1 MTLDSKMFH
10 NLWVAMPQA
19 QPFII
24 IFILACAH
32 SNRTEKRQKS
42 NTHSTHTHTHTH
54 AYIVPLKR
62 DCSTQINYIKTL
74 ELKTLYTV
82 IDLSSETTAQS
93 YYSSMNIAAETV
105 YQLCKNNVD
114 AD

>member
-42 NTHSTHTHTHTH
+42 NTHSTHTHTH

-93 YYSSMNIAAETV
+93 YYSSMNIAAKTV